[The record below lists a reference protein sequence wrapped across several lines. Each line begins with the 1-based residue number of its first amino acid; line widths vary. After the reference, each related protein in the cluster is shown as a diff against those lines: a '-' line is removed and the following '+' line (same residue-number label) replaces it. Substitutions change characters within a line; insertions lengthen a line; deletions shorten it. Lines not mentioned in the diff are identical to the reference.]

1 MFSNNRNQLRK
12 MFFHSW
18 QKFQSG
24 ETLEPLEQIIAQI
37 VQQHPEYHSL
47 LADEIAHLDKDYTPE
62 MGETNPFLH
71 MSMHIAIVEQL
82 SVDRPAG
89 IKDLY
94 QQLVLKFSD
103 SHEAE
108 HHIMECLGQ
117 VMWEAQRNQAMPDD
131 NQYLECLRKLL

>member
-62 MGETNPFLH
+62 MGETNPFLR

>member
-94 QQLVLKFSD
+94 QQLVLKFYD